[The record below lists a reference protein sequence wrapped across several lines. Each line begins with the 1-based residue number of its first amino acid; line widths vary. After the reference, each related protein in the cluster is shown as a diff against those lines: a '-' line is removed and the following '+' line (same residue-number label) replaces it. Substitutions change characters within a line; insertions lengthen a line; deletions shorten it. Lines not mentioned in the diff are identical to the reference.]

1 MTTIYTIALDIDLG
15 ILDVGLGI
23 LALGLVF

>member
-15 ILDVGLGI
+15 ILDVDLRI